1 MGLKWHILVCF
12 VTAILVEQTHEG
24 LIKKV
29 IRQRRDIVQPKEEN
43 ITLPVGTQPINFNH
57 VYNINVPLGSLCSVD
72 LESPDGIAR
81 PKADSSDEH
90 IEHTVDGENQ
100 IVFTHRINIPRQAC
114 GCAAGPDIRDLL
126 NRLEVLEGHV
136 SSLRDQC
143 ANGGCCGNGAQ
154 QGTGRIDVKPFC
166 GVHGNYSADTCGCLC
181 NPGWKGTNCTEPDC
195 PEQCNERGTCINGKC
210 LCEEGFTGED
220 CGIEVSCPNDC
231 SDQGRCIN
239 GVCRCFSGYTGEDC
253 SQQLCRFDCGEYGIC
268 IDGICVCD
276 EGHTGEDCRIKL
288 CPNNCSGQGICING
302 QCVCDEG
309 LTGEDCRDLACLN
322 NCYNRGRCVD
332 GECICDEG
340 FTDQDCSEIICPHDC
355 YDRGRCIDGVCYCDE
370 GFTGEDCGELVCVN
384 NCSNNGLCVNG
395 QCVCNEGY
403 AGEDCS
409 EWACLNN
416 CSDRGICV
424 DGECICNEG
433 FAGEDCGESTCPNNC
448 NHRGHCDEGHCIC
461 DEGFTG
467 EDCSQ
472 LLCPNDC
479 NNSGRCVK
487 GRCIC
492 NYGFTGDDCGE
503 AACPNNCNNQGH
515 CVSGQCICE
524 EGYSGEDCSELICPN
539 DCYDRGQ
546 CVNGQCI
553 CEEGFTGEDCGQL
566 ACLNDCNN
574 RGRCVNGQCICDDG
588 FTSEDCSE
596 LACPNNC
603 NNRGQCVNGQC
614 VCDPNYRGLDC
625 AGLACPNNCNDR
637 GSCIDGR
644 CVCDEGYIN
653 EDCSAV
659 SPPKNLKVTEVNP
672 KTVDLEWEN
681 EVRVNEYLITYS
693 PTTPGGLQLEM
704 SVPGDQTSSTI
715 HGLEPGVEYLI
726 NVYAILNNQR
736 SVPISARVATNLPTP
751 DGLRFKSIRETTVSV
766 EWEPLDI
773 MFDGWEINFKA
784 PKEENGEISNS
795 LKQPQVSFVQ
805 TGLAP
810 GEEYEVSLHI
820 LKNNTRGPPT
830 KQRLT
835 TMIDAPSQVEINEVT
850 DTTAHITWFKPSA
863 RIEEISLSY
872 GIPGSEKVTVELPDT
887 ETAFS
892 IAELQ
897 PDTEYEVSLVSKRG
911 DMRSVPA
918 VNTFTTDLDAPK
930 NLRNELQTADSI
942 TLEWTNT
949 KAAADS
955 YKIKYSPLAGGEHKE
970 ITVQRS
976 TQPTTRI
983 KISDLQPGTEYGF
996 GVSAIKGH
1004 RESAPATINIATDL
1018 DSPRDLKVVET
1029 TESTITLA
1037 WKRPLALI
1045 DHYYIIY
1052 ISSIGERNEEIVAA
1066 DAVSY
1071 ILTGLNPA
1079 AEYTIILIAQRGK
1092 QRSRASTT
1100 SASTAM
1106 LEPAFTDT
1114 VEEASTPLPS
1124 GRITVPVVSLQLE
1137 ASVPEFSG
1145 TGDGEISNLTVS
1157 DVTADAVRLSWMAE
1171 IGSYDHFVIKYRSGL
1186 GAEDETEISV
1196 AGDDLAAEIR
1206 GLMPSTPYEITLYG
1220 IAGGQR
1226 SEPLNIIATTA
1237 ALLNNPAGELIDHTT
1252 SLTAR
1257 LHKDGGFNHGPAFHS
1272 EKGVLYSKLGSITV
1286 VNSTS
1291 KSIKLSWTLQNGSF
1305 DSFLIV
1311 VTDSTGLYG
1320 PLEMSLNGDSH
1331 NTEITGL
1338 LDSTH
1343 YKVYLYGFVG
1353 QWRSDP
1359 LNAEATTESFDNS
1372 TTHSPSSEA
1381 AKPENLAV
1389 KNVTT
1394 TSLGL
1399 SWTAQ
1404 KGVFDSFLLTVKDV
1418 NGLSVPLKISLPGD
1432 QHTTDV
1438 TGLVAGTNY
1447 EIELYGI
1454 IQGRLSQP
1462 LKDIAKTESDLEN
1475 LLVSEV
1481 TSGSFRLSWTA
1492 DELFESFVIDIKD
1505 SDGLFEQLT
1514 YTVPGDQYS
1523 IDIPHL
1529 RAATAYEVSVYGII
1543 HGQQTRPLYT
1553 EAQTVTEPKLS
1564 NLMISNVTSDGFT
1577 VSWTANGT
1585 FQSFVV
1591 DITDPNRIF
1600 ETSEHI
1606 VSGNLRSIGIS
1617 KLLANNDYVI
1627 YLSGL
1632 YQGEHMQTL
1641 SAVATTEAVP
1651 EVGNLMV
1658 SDITSNSF
1666 SLSWTGKDEAFESFV
1681 IELLD
1686 SDRFT
1691 EPQEYTVLGNRQAI
1705 QLSNLIAGTNY
1716 VIYFYGIVNGRRTNP
1731 ASTVVLTEEEAELG
1745 NLVVSDITS
1754 EGFTLSWTA
1763 EDEAFDYFVIDV
1775 RDFDS
1780 SLDPIQQALSGK
1792 TRTSDISGLVEG
1804 TGYQINVTGVIQ
1816 GWRSQPLTAVAAT
1829 EEKPKMENLMV
1840 SHINSYGF
1848 KISWN
1853 ATDGAY
1859 ESFVIMVRDSGRLL
1873 EPMEHKVS
1881 GDRHSIDIKGLITG
1895 IGYDINVYGVA
1906 SDQRSKPLY
1915 AKTATEAEPEVD
1927 NLAVSNVTSDGF
1939 TLSWTTDENDFNYF
1953 NIKIR
1958 DSGKE
1963 SAPLDYTVSGDLRT
1977 AGITG
1982 LPDGTEY
1989 DISLVGIAEGRHS
2002 QPINTIAVTGLGAP
2016 KGIQFT
2022 DITDTTLTVRWDLPR
2037 TYITSFKIIYVP
2049 TDGGAS
2055 NTETVDGSKTRIT
2068 LRKLIPATKYEI
2080 KVISV
2085 KGFEESEPISGTVDT
2100 ALDSPSELGV
2110 AKVTDSE
2117 ALLVWK
2123 PPIASIDEYIITYS
2137 AEGDSPITKQV
2148 SGDLTQFELNALL
2161 PGTLYTVWIHAVKGS
2176 LESSASST
2184 TFTTAIDPP
2193 RDLRVG
2199 EITTSDALVSWKP
2212 PQAQIDG
2219 YILTVE
2225 FEDGRGQKVE
2235 YFGAADISYNMGQL
2249 TPSMKYNVRLQ
2260 AYRGSERSN
2269 VIETIFTTAGS
2280 LYPFPKDCS
2289 QTLLNGEANS
2299 GIHTI
2304 FVNGNRSQPLRV
2316 YCDMTTDGGGWMVF
2330 QRRENGKV
2338 DFFRNWKNYSNGFG
2352 NPADEFWLGLENL
2365 HKITSQG
2372 HYQLR
2377 VDFRDEGDSAYAVY
2391 DRFLVADSKSR
2402 YKLHIG
2408 GYSGTAGDSLTYHN
2422 GRPFST
2428 KDRDND
2434 VAVTN
2439 CALSYKGAW
2448 WYKNCHRVNLNGRYG
2463 SLSHSQGINWYHWK
2477 GHEHSIEFVEMKLRP
2492 HNVRDAQRK
2501 KRAQQQH

>member
-1226 SEPLNIIATTA
+1226 SEPLNIIATT
-1237 ALLNNPAGELIDHTT
+1237 
-1252 SLTAR
+1252 
-1257 LHKDGGFNHGPAFHS
+1257 
-1272 EKGVLYSKLGSITV
+1272 
-1286 VNSTS
+1286 
-1291 KSIKLSWTLQNGSF
+1291 
-1305 DSFLIV
+1305 
-1311 VTDSTGLYG
+1311 
-1320 PLEMSLNGDSH
+1320 
-1331 NTEITGL
+1331 
-1338 LDSTH
+1338 
-1343 YKVYLYGFVG
+1343 
-1353 QWRSDP
+1353 
-1359 LNAEATTESFDNS
+1359 ESFDNS

-1553 EAQTVTEPKLS
+1553 EAQ
-1564 NLMISNVTSDGFT
+1564 
-1577 VSWTANGT
+1577 
-1585 FQSFVV
+1585 
-1591 DITDPNRIF
+1591 
-1600 ETSEHI
+1600 
-1606 VSGNLRSIGIS
+1606 
-1617 KLLANNDYVI
+1617 
-1627 YLSGL
+1627 
-1632 YQGEHMQTL
+1632 
-1641 SAVATTEAVP
+1641 
-1651 EVGNLMV
+1651 
-1658 SDITSNSF
+1658 
-1666 SLSWTGKDEAFESFV
+1666 
-1681 IELLD
+1681 
-1686 SDRFT
+1686 
-1691 EPQEYTVLGNRQAI
+1691 
-1705 QLSNLIAGTNY
+1705 
-1716 VIYFYGIVNGRRTNP
+1716 
-1731 ASTVVLTEEEAELG
+1731 
-1745 NLVVSDITS
+1745 
-1754 EGFTLSWTA
+1754 
-1763 EDEAFDYFVIDV
+1763 
-1775 RDFDS
+1775 
-1780 SLDPIQQALSGK
+1780 
-1792 TRTSDISGLVEG
+1792 
-1804 TGYQINVTGVIQ
+1804 
-1816 GWRSQPLTAVAAT
+1816 
-1829 EEKPKMENLMV
+1829 
-1840 SHINSYGF
+1840 
-1848 KISWN
+1848 
-1853 ATDGAY
+1853 
-1859 ESFVIMVRDSGRLL
+1859 
-1873 EPMEHKVS
+1873 
-1881 GDRHSIDIKGLITG
+1881 
-1895 IGYDINVYGVA
+1895 
-1906 SDQRSKPLY
+1906 
-1915 AKTATEAEPEVD
+1915 TEAEPEVD

>member
-1100 SASTAM
+1100 SAST
-1106 LEPAFTDT
+1106 
-1114 VEEASTPLPS
+1114 
-1124 GRITVPVVSLQLE
+1124 
-1137 ASVPEFSG
+1137 
-1145 TGDGEISNLTVS
+1145 
-1157 DVTADAVRLSWMAE
+1157 
-1171 IGSYDHFVIKYRSGL
+1171 
-1186 GAEDETEISV
+1186 
-1196 AGDDLAAEIR
+1196 
-1206 GLMPSTPYEITLYG
+1206 
-1220 IAGGQR
+1220 
-1226 SEPLNIIATTA
+1226 
-1237 ALLNNPAGELIDHTT
+1237 
-1252 SLTAR
+1252 
-1257 LHKDGGFNHGPAFHS
+1257 
-1272 EKGVLYSKLGSITV
+1272 
-1286 VNSTS
+1286 
-1291 KSIKLSWTLQNGSF
+1291 
-1305 DSFLIV
+1305 
-1311 VTDSTGLYG
+1311 
-1320 PLEMSLNGDSH
+1320 
-1331 NTEITGL
+1331 
-1338 LDSTH
+1338 
-1343 YKVYLYGFVG
+1343 
-1353 QWRSDP
+1353 
-1359 LNAEATTESFDNS
+1359 ESFDNS

-1553 EAQTVTEPKLS
+1553 EAQ
-1564 NLMISNVTSDGFT
+1564 
-1577 VSWTANGT
+1577 
-1585 FQSFVV
+1585 
-1591 DITDPNRIF
+1591 
-1600 ETSEHI
+1600 
-1606 VSGNLRSIGIS
+1606 
-1617 KLLANNDYVI
+1617 
-1627 YLSGL
+1627 
-1632 YQGEHMQTL
+1632 
-1641 SAVATTEAVP
+1641 
-1651 EVGNLMV
+1651 
-1658 SDITSNSF
+1658 
-1666 SLSWTGKDEAFESFV
+1666 
-1681 IELLD
+1681 
-1686 SDRFT
+1686 
-1691 EPQEYTVLGNRQAI
+1691 
-1705 QLSNLIAGTNY
+1705 
-1716 VIYFYGIVNGRRTNP
+1716 
-1731 ASTVVLTEEEAELG
+1731 
-1745 NLVVSDITS
+1745 
-1754 EGFTLSWTA
+1754 
-1763 EDEAFDYFVIDV
+1763 
-1775 RDFDS
+1775 
-1780 SLDPIQQALSGK
+1780 
-1792 TRTSDISGLVEG
+1792 
-1804 TGYQINVTGVIQ
+1804 
-1816 GWRSQPLTAVAAT
+1816 
-1829 EEKPKMENLMV
+1829 
-1840 SHINSYGF
+1840 
-1848 KISWN
+1848 
-1853 ATDGAY
+1853 
-1859 ESFVIMVRDSGRLL
+1859 
-1873 EPMEHKVS
+1873 
-1881 GDRHSIDIKGLITG
+1881 
-1895 IGYDINVYGVA
+1895 
-1906 SDQRSKPLY
+1906 
-1915 AKTATEAEPEVD
+1915 TEAEPEVD

>member
-1100 SASTAM
+1100 SASTGLEALRGLKFSEVTPTSTSVAWEAPLAPIDMFVVNYNPKTHGETQQVIVKGDQTTVALTDLKPATEYVVTLMALRGTARTEPLVGSVTTAM

-1553 EAQTVTEPKLS
+1553 EAQ
-1564 NLMISNVTSDGFT
+1564 
-1577 VSWTANGT
+1577 
-1585 FQSFVV
+1585 
-1591 DITDPNRIF
+1591 
-1600 ETSEHI
+1600 
-1606 VSGNLRSIGIS
+1606 
-1617 KLLANNDYVI
+1617 
-1627 YLSGL
+1627 
-1632 YQGEHMQTL
+1632 
-1641 SAVATTEAVP
+1641 
-1651 EVGNLMV
+1651 
-1658 SDITSNSF
+1658 
-1666 SLSWTGKDEAFESFV
+1666 
-1681 IELLD
+1681 
-1686 SDRFT
+1686 
-1691 EPQEYTVLGNRQAI
+1691 
-1705 QLSNLIAGTNY
+1705 
-1716 VIYFYGIVNGRRTNP
+1716 
-1731 ASTVVLTEEEAELG
+1731 
-1745 NLVVSDITS
+1745 
-1754 EGFTLSWTA
+1754 
-1763 EDEAFDYFVIDV
+1763 
-1775 RDFDS
+1775 
-1780 SLDPIQQALSGK
+1780 
-1792 TRTSDISGLVEG
+1792 
-1804 TGYQINVTGVIQ
+1804 
-1816 GWRSQPLTAVAAT
+1816 
-1829 EEKPKMENLMV
+1829 
-1840 SHINSYGF
+1840 
-1848 KISWN
+1848 
-1853 ATDGAY
+1853 
-1859 ESFVIMVRDSGRLL
+1859 
-1873 EPMEHKVS
+1873 
-1881 GDRHSIDIKGLITG
+1881 
-1895 IGYDINVYGVA
+1895 
-1906 SDQRSKPLY
+1906 
-1915 AKTATEAEPEVD
+1915 TEAEPEVD